1 MRSSRCLPR
10 WRDDGGKSHAQ
21 DGTARISAPVSIVKT
36 LRDYS
41 GISLGLKTLRSPIT
55 RGCSLIRQRWVRRAD
70 HPFLAQSDPDAIDD
84 LRCGICRV
92 RCYVAI
98 YRGSCSGMMTVARSC
113 LLGWGRVR
121 VLPAATARAA
131 MAAAEP
137 V

>member
-1 MRSSRCLPR
+1 VLLALPKPITV
-10 WRDDGGKSHAQ
+10 RDQ
-21 DGTARISAPVSIVKT
+21 VWWQ
-36 LRDYS
+36 
-41 GISLGLKTLRSPIT
+41 GLPGPRGLIT

-70 HPFLAQSDPDAIDD
+70 HPFLALSDPDIIDD
-84 LRCGICRV
+84 LRCGIAGCGV
-92 RCYVAI
+92 MSI

-113 LLGWGRVR
+113 LLGRGRVR